1 MGVLIIVAVL
11 LILGAIFNR
20 MLKVNPTPVPQ
31 QEAELNEEA
40 DGWSVF
46 ERAVREIENGG
57 NKEFVNSE
65 RGENAPP
72 AFYGYNN
79 GSEMINPM
87 NDSSE
92 KVTFDF
98 SPDTYVFG
106 ESFQN
111 RDMERESIENEL
123 QMAKSISFKKETGSV
138 TKIRQAAVNFNFRD
152 AVIFSAIL
160 NPKFKEENPQESE
173 ILI

>member
-1 MGVLIIVAVL
+1 MSILIIIAVL
-11 LILGAIFNR
+11 LILGAVFNR
-20 MLKVNPTPVPQ
+20 IFKVDPTPASQP
-31 QEAELNEEA
+31 EAEMNEEP

-57 NKEFVNSE
+57 NREFVNSE
-65 RGENAPP
+65 SGENAPP
-72 AFYGYNN
+72 AFRGYNID
-79 GSEMINPM
+79 SMMINPM
-87 NDSSE
+87 DDSSE

-106 ESFQN
+106 ESFMN
-111 RDMERESIENEL
+111 RDMERESAENEL
-123 QMAKSISFKKETGSV
+123 QMAKSISFKEDLGS
-138 TKIRQAAVNFNFRD
+138 TRKIRQAAVNFNFRD

-160 NPKFKEENPQESE
+160 NPKFKEENSQETE